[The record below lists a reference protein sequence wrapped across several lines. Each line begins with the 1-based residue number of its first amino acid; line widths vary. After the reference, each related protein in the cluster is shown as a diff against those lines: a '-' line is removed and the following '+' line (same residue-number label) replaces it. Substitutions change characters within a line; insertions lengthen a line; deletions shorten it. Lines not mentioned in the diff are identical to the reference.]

1 MQDLFDASAWVGVWP
16 FGAGRHETLS
26 ALIDAL
32 LAQGIDGAAVSPVRA
47 VLAPE
52 PMSWN
57 LALLDDV
64 RREARTGFT
73 LAWVPVIN
81 PALPGWER
89 DLDACLGAGGDLP
102 GAVRLIPNYHGYAAN
117 DAVAVDCARRIA
129 AAGRPVIVQMRM
141 QDERAHHPLM
151 LVPGVDPGAVAR
163 LAHAVPGARFI
174 AGSPYMAELA
184 TLAPAPNV
192 AAELSMVENGD
203 TLPSALAVLGPHRL
217 LFGTHAPLHYP
228 APSVAKLRDAD
239 DATLAAIAGSAA
251 RTLMGVATS

>member
-1 MQDLFDASAWVGVWP
+1 VKLFDASAWVGAWP

-64 RREARTGFT
+64 RREARTGFA
-73 LAWVPVIN
+73 LSWVPVIN
-81 PALPGWER
+81 PTLTGWER
-89 DLDACLGAGGDLP
+89 DLDACLDAGGDLP
-102 GAVRLIPNYHGYAAN
+102 GAVRLIPNYHGYAP
-117 DAVAVDCARRIA
+117 DAPVAIECVRRVA
-129 AAGRPVIVQMRM
+129 AVGRPVIVQLRM

-151 LVPGVDPGAVAR
+151 LVPGVDPGAVVR
-163 LAHAVPGARFI
+163 LAQAVPEARII
-174 AGSPYMAELA
+174 AGAPYMAELA

-192 AAELSMVENGD
+192 AVELSMAENGD
-203 TLPSALAVLGPHRL
+203 TLPSALAALGPDRL

-228 APSVAKLRDAD
+228 APSVAKLRGAD
-239 DATLAAIAGSAA
+239 DVLAVVAGGTARAA
-251 RTLMGVATS
+251 MGVTTS